1 MPLNNYIKSLQG
13 GPPEEHHAFKTF
25 LLIIG
30 AVFAGYTASQFPP
43 KFLLF
48 FSTPLGQFITFMILG
63 LGLYQT
69 KNFEFV
75 VYDSIVFVILLQM
88 LQYISKEIFA
98 EQKKS
103 NNKKTTN
110 DNKNNKEYTNI
121 IMASNEYPNYE
132 INNNKTNNNKT
143 NNNNINNNNNN
154 KTNTNN
160 KIKNENN
167 NNENNKNEIV
177 IEELF

>member
-25 LLIIG
+25 LLIMG

-69 KNFEFV
+69 KNIEFV
-75 VYDSIVFVILLQM
+75 VYDSILYVILLQI
-88 LQYISKEIFA
+88 LQYISKEIYE
-98 EQKKS
+98 EQKDKDD
-103 NNKKTTN
+103 KKEN
-110 DNKNNKEYTNI
+110 NNKEYENI
-121 IMASNEYPNYE
+121 IMASNEYPNYK
-132 INNNKTNNNKT
+132 INNNET
-143 NNNNINNNNNN
+143 
-154 KTNTNN
+154 
-160 KIKNENN
+160 
-167 NNENNKNEIV
+167 IV
-177 IEELF
+177 VEELF